1 METRCLLMI
10 VVFLCAA
17 MSLACCQSNGIS
29 SRTSIGDDNDEI
41 RRYEADYT
49 DGSNE
54 ETMLENHE
62 ADLDSDDPFYEQIV
76 SYRSNRAIDVFS
88 YQREDDRLFITIYV
102 DDIVSDDHESI
113 KNVKTELANDFDT
126 KEIYSKKVERRTNGC
141 HTVCTSMNEDFT
153 LEKGD
158 STENQSS
165 PNAKPLKPSFLNVQ
179 TNLDH
184 GLYLTSNPEVNSL
197 PQMMNRSTEAN
208 TKLTEQ
214 SGQKPN
220 LPKSSTKAT
229 ETVVREKG
237 RRRVSNK
244 HVMIGDGI
252 CQSIDIRNSASAF
265 GILKDCRVIEGFLQ
279 IVLIENNSERDFQ
292 PISFPKLR
300 EITGYILLY
309 RLNGLKSLN
318 NLFPNLEVIRG
329 DILLTDYAFMVYE
342 MQNLQEL
349 TLSGAEST
357 GNSFLQIGLKKL
369 TEISR
374 GSVRIEKNPALCYTT
389 LNWSFIVSAGEIVI
403 KDNGEE
409 ASCPGCSHCPG
420 GYCWTSQYCQRTEKP
435 KCHDQCLGE
444 CLGSTESEC
453 YVCKHYRHEGKCVE
467 TCPSH
472 LYSYLSR
479 RCVTK
484 DECVGMNRLRRVIL
498 EDGQAWRPFNGSCVT
513 HCPDGYEDALDENNM
528 TTCRACVN
536 SCRKVSHGA
545 LIRHISDTQS
555 FRGITVVK
563 GALEFQIRN
572 GNPSIMNELSEAF
585 GRVEEITEYLKI
597 THSFPITSLNFFKK
611 LKVIKGE
618 KLDTNNASLSVLD
631 NPNLSSLFP
640 PGQEIKIENGR
651 LFFHYNPKLC
661 LSTIKQLS
669 VMVNITNY
677 TDLEVQP
684 QSNGEKVAC
693 DIVNINITVKNL
705 GPDYADL
712 MWDSYEPPEGHKL
725 LSYLLNYIETENE
738 NITYE
743 MNACGGN
750 KTWQIVDVDIPK
762 WNTTVS
768 KHISSLKPYTKYAV
782 YVKTLNARSSKFV
795 EPVGQSRIIFF
806 RTRSTIPSPPTNVL
820 SMSLSDTEILVKWEP
835 PLFPNGRI
843 GYYMVSSVVIYED
856 DNLIFTRDYCNDTL
870 EDELE
875 PDQLV
880 VPDVTVKTPVAN
892 RLSCCSKNTNGY
904 VVTSKKFE
912 IFCHENTTISYISP
926 GWKDYCVYNTYN
938 NNNNNNK
945 NNKNV
950 HDQFYELTNNLS
962 TPRPE
967 DEEEKEEEE
976 EEEEEKEEEEEEEE
990 ETDTFKS
997 KGSNVMDKHALT
1009 YNVSDRNEFVIKNLS
1024 HYTRYIISVAACGV
1038 KINKLSM
1045 CSSIQY
1051 TFARTKKRV
1060 HADDVKNVKVQVTNN
1075 TIVEVFWDSVKDPNA
1090 MTVSYT
1096 IEYTNLDVKDAKKS
1110 TECVRNLR
1118 IPRKDTLS
1126 AVNSYF
1132 IKNLSPGK
1140 YSLRVRSTSL
1150 AGDGNFSN
1158 VVYFSIGLSNTTPIT
1173 LIAVIAVVVLLAILT
1188 VLFASLRYYRKKK
1201 KQERLIASVNPDY
1214 IETKYVIDEW
1224 EVPRENV
1231 EILEE
1236 LGLGNFGM
1244 VYRGVYDK
1252 NTPVAIK
1259 TISKTASPREKNE
1272 FLNEASVMKNFST
1285 FHIIKLIGVVSIEN
1299 PPFVIMELMENG
1311 DLKTYLRRIRD
1322 THLVPDACRI
1332 MRMAAEI
1339 ADGMA
1344 YLESKK
1350 YVHRDLAARN
1360 CMVSKDLVCKIGD
1373 FGMARDVYETDYY
1386 KIGRKGLL
1394 PIRWMAPENL
1404 SDGVFTSDSDVWSF
1418 GVVLYEILTLAEI
1431 PYQGFS
1437 NEEVLS
1443 HVNIPRSCP
1452 ENIQKIME
1460 KCFKWRPSDRPTF
1473 MEVVS
1478 ELEPFL
1484 GQDFYEKSF
1493 YHSTEGVESRNSG
1506 MKKPY
1511 HHAAPIRFHWANETA
1526 RWVKEFEDNVTL
1538 LDQTKAGTSRGRIFK
1553 NGFQHFGNQVY
1564 INEVLPW
1571 KEKAFKNRREEN
1583 VCLQIAIIYLEE
1595 TSERQKLPS
1604 NNEFAVFCEEASGR
1618 GHAHV
1623 QAVSAVKSTGNE
1635 FCEWYDTEENF
1646 EGPNSEVILRGC
1658 ISCCDIIERHE
1669 VK

>member
-1 METRCLLMI
+1 MEMRCLLMI

-41 RRYEADYT
+41 RRRYEADYT
-49 DGSNE
+49 DRSNE

-62 ADLDSDDPFYEQIV
+62 TDLDSDDPFYERIV
-76 SYRSNRAIDVFS
+76 SYRSNRAIDVF
-88 YQREDDRLFITIYV
+88 
-102 DDIVSDDHESI
+102 
-113 KNVKTELANDFDT
+113 
-126 KEIYSKKVERRTNGC
+126 
-141 HTVCTSMNEDFT
+141 
-153 LEKGD
+153 
-158 STENQSS
+158 
-165 PNAKPLKPSFLNVQ
+165 
-179 TNLDH
+179 
-184 GLYLTSNPEVNSL
+184 
-197 PQMMNRSTEAN
+197 RSTEAN

-214 SGQKPN
+214 PGQMPN

-237 RRRVSNK
+237 RRRVVNK
-244 HVMIGDGI
+244 NVMIGDGI

-309 RLNGLKSLN
+309 RVNGLKSLS

-329 DILLTDYAFMVYE
+329 NILLTDYAFMVYE
-342 MQNLQEL
+342 MQNLQE
-349 TLSGAEST
+349 
-357 GNSFLQIGLKKL
+357 IGLKKL

-389 LNWSFIVSAGEIVI
+389 TLNWDFIVSAGEIVI
-403 KDNGEE
+403 RDNGEE
-409 ASCPGCSHCPG
+409 ASCPVSGTFYNVTCKCKSYYECTILSTSCSYVKGCSHCPE

-444 CLGSTESEC
+444 CHGSTESEC

-484 DECVGMNRLRRVIL
+484 DECVGLNRLRRVYSVL
-498 EDGQAWRPFNGSCVT
+498 DDDQAWRPFNGSCVT
-513 HCPDGYEDALDENNM
+513 HCPDGYEDALDENNT

-545 LIRHISDTQS
+545 LIRHISDAQS

-572 GNPSIMNELSEAF
+572 GNPNIMNELSEAF
-585 GRVEEITEYLKI
+585 GRVEEITEYVKI
-597 THSFPITSLNFFKK
+597 SHSFPITSLNFFKK

-640 PGQEIKIENGR
+640 PGQEIKIEKGR

-661 LSTIKQLS
+661 LSKIIQFS
-669 VMVNITNY
+669 QMVNITNY
-677 TDLEVQP
+677 TDLEIQP

-712 MWDSYEPPEGHKL
+712 MWDSYEPPEGQKL
-725 LSYLLNYIETENE
+725 LSYLLNYIETENQ

-750 KTWQIVDVDIPK
+750 NTWQIVDVDIPK

-806 RTRSTIPSPPTNVL
+806 RTRSTIPSPPMNVV
-820 SMSLSDTEILVKWEP
+820 SMPLSDTEILVKWEP
-835 PLFPNGRI
+835 PLFPNGPI

-856 DNLIFTRDYCNDTL
+856 DSLIFTRDYCNDTL
-870 EDELE
+870 ENELE
-875 PDQLV
+875 SGQL

-892 RLSCCSKNTNGY
+892 RLSCCSKNANGY

-938 NNNNNNK
+938 NN
-945 NNKNV
+945 V
-950 HDQFYELTNNLS
+950 DDQFYELTNNLS

-967 DEEEKEEEE
+967 DEEEEEAEEEE
-976 EEEEEKEEEEEEEE
+976 EEV

-997 KGSNVMDKHALT
+997 KGPNVMDKHALT
-1009 YNVSDRNEFVIKNLS
+1009 YNVSDRNKFVIKNLR
-1024 HYTRYIISVAACGV
+1024 HYTRYIISIAACGV
-1038 KINKLSM
+1038 KINKSNL

-1051 TFARTKKRV
+1051 TFARTKRRV
-1060 HADDVKNVKVQVTNN
+1060 RADDVKNVKVQVTNN
-1075 TIVEVFWDSVKDPNA
+1075 TIVEVSWDSVKDPNA
-1090 MTVSYT
+1090 ITVSYT

-1110 TECVRNLR
+1110 TEC
-1118 IPRKDTLS
+1118 IPRTGRKDRLS
-1126 AVNSYF
+1126 TVNSYF

-1150 AGDGNFSN
+1150 AGDGSFSN
-1158 VVYFSIGLSNTTPIT
+1158 VVYFSIGLSNAAPIT
-1173 LIAVIAVVVLLAILT
+1173 LIASITAVILLVILT
-1188 VLFASLRYYRKKK
+1188 VLFASLRYYQKKK

-1224 EVPRENV
+1224 EVPRESV

-1299 PPFVIMELMENG
+1299 PPFVVMELMENG

-1443 HVNIPRSCP
+1443 HVLHKGTLNIPRNCP

-1473 MEVVS
+1473 MEIVS

-1506 MKKPY
+1506 IKKPY

-1553 NGFQHFGNQVY
+1553 NGFQHFGNVA
-1564 INEVLPW
+1564 NMEDVPLD
-1571 KEKAFKNRREEN
+1571 R
-1583 VCLQIAIIYLEE
+1583 
-1595 TSERQKLPS
+1595 
-1604 NNEFAVFCEEASGR
+1604 
-1618 GHAHV
+1618 
-1623 QAVSAVKSTGNE
+1623 
-1635 FCEWYDTEENF
+1635 
-1646 EGPNSEVILRGC
+1646 
-1658 ISCCDIIERHE
+1658 
-1669 VK
+1669 

>member
-41 RRYEADYT
+41 RRRYEADYT
-49 DGSNE
+49 DRSNE

-62 ADLDSDDPFYEQIV
+62 TDLDSDDPFYERIV
-76 SYRSNRAIDVFS
+76 SYRSNRAIDVF
-88 YQREDDRLFITIYV
+88 
-102 DDIVSDDHESI
+102 
-113 KNVKTELANDFDT
+113 
-126 KEIYSKKVERRTNGC
+126 
-141 HTVCTSMNEDFT
+141 
-153 LEKGD
+153 
-158 STENQSS
+158 
-165 PNAKPLKPSFLNVQ
+165 
-179 TNLDH
+179 
-184 GLYLTSNPEVNSL
+184 
-197 PQMMNRSTEAN
+197 RSTEAN

-214 SGQKPN
+214 PGQLAN
-220 LPKSSTKAT
+220 LPKSSTKTT

-237 RRRVSNK
+237 RRRVTNK
-244 HVMIGDGI
+244 NVMIGDGI

-300 EITGYILLY
+300 EITGYLLLY
-309 RLNGLKSLN
+309 RVNGLKSLS

-329 DILLTDYAFMVYE
+329 NILLTDYAFMVYE
-342 MQNLQEL
+342 MQNLQE
-349 TLSGAEST
+349 
-357 GNSFLQIGLKKL
+357 IGLKKL

-389 LNWSFIVSAGEIVI
+389 TLNWDFIVSAGENVI

-409 ASCPGCSHCPG
+409 ASCPGCSHCPE

-435 KCHDQCLGE
+435 KCHDQCLSE
-444 CLGSTESEC
+444 CYGSTESDC

-484 DECVGMNRLRRVIL
+484 DECVGMNRLRRVYYIL

-528 TTCRACVN
+528 TACRACVN

-545 LIRHISDTQS
+545 LIRHISDAQS

-572 GNPSIMNELSEAF
+572 GNPNIMNELSEAF
-585 GRVEEITEYLKI
+585 GRVEEISEYVKI

-618 KLDTNNASLSVLD
+618 KLDINNASLSVLD

-640 PGQEIKIENGR
+640 PGHEIKIENGR

-661 LSTIKQLS
+661 LSKIIQFS
-669 VMVNITNY
+669 QMVNITNY
-677 TDLEVQP
+677 TDLEIQP

-712 MWDSYEPPEGHKL
+712 MWDSYEPPEGQKL
-725 LSYLLNYIETENE
+725 LNYLLNYIETENQ

-750 KTWQIVDVDIPK
+750 NTWQIVDVDIPK
-762 WNTTVS
+762 WNATVS

-806 RTRSTIPSPPTNVL
+806 RTRSTIPSPPMNVV
-820 SMSLSDTEILVKWEP
+820 SMPLSDTEILVKWEP
-835 PLFPNGRI
+835 PLFPNGPI

-856 DNLIFTRDYCNDTL
+856 DSLISTRDYCNNTL
-870 EDELE
+870 ENELE
-875 PDQLV
+875 SDQL

-892 RLSCCSKNTNGY
+892 RLSCCSKNTNGNII
-904 VVTSKKFE
+904 TSKKFE

-938 NNNNNNK
+938 N
-945 NNKNV
+945 V
-950 HDQFYELTNNLS
+950 DDQFYELTNNLS

-967 DEEEKEEEE
+967 
-976 EEEEEKEEEEEEEE
+976 EEEEEE

-997 KGSNVMDKHALT
+997 ERPNVMDKHALT
-1009 YNVSDRNEFVIKNLS
+1009 YNVSDRNKFVIKNLR
-1024 HYTRYIISVAACGV
+1024 HYTRYIISIAACGV
-1038 KINKLSM
+1038 KINKSNM

-1051 TFARTKKRV
+1051 TYTRTKKRDR
-1060 HADDVKNVKVQVTNN
+1060 ADDVKNVKVQVTNN
-1075 TIVEVFWDSVKDPNA
+1075 TIVEVSWDSVKDPNA
-1090 MTVSYT
+1090 ITVSYT

-1110 TECVRNLR
+1110 TEC
-1118 IPRKDTLS
+1118 IPRTGRKNTLS
-1126 AVNSYF
+1126 TVNSYF

-1150 AGDGNFSN
+1150 AGDGSFSN
-1158 VVYFSIGLSNTTPIT
+1158 VVYFSIGLSDTTPIT
-1173 LIAVIAVVVLLAILT
+1173 LLALITTLI
-1188 VLFASLRYYRKKK
+1188 VLFVI
-1201 KQERLIASVNPDY
+1201 LI
-1214 IETKYVIDEW
+1214 
-1224 EVPRENV
+1224 
-1231 EILEE
+1231 
-1236 LGLGNFGM
+1236 
-1244 VYRGVYDK
+1244 
-1252 NTPVAIK
+1252 
-1259 TISKTASPREKNE
+1259 
-1272 FLNEASVMKNFST
+1272 
-1285 FHIIKLIGVVSIEN
+1285 
-1299 PPFVIMELMENG
+1299 
-1311 DLKTYLRRIRD
+1311 
-1322 THLVPDACRI
+1322 
-1332 MRMAAEI
+1332 
-1339 ADGMA
+1339 
-1344 YLESKK
+1344 
-1350 YVHRDLAARN
+1350 
-1360 CMVSKDLVCKIGD
+1360 
-1373 FGMARDVYETDYY
+1373 
-1386 KIGRKGLL
+1386 
-1394 PIRWMAPENL
+1394 
-1404 SDGVFTSDSDVWSF
+1404 
-1418 GVVLYEILTLAEI
+1418 
-1431 PYQGFS
+1431 
-1437 NEEVLS
+1437 
-1443 HVNIPRSCP
+1443 
-1452 ENIQKIME
+1452 
-1460 KCFKWRPSDRPTF
+1460 
-1473 MEVVS
+1473 
-1478 ELEPFL
+1478 
-1484 GQDFYEKSF
+1484 
-1493 YHSTEGVESRNSG
+1493 
-1506 MKKPY
+1506 KPY

-1553 NGFQHFGNQVY
+1553 NGFQHFGNVA
-1564 INEVLPW
+1564 NMEDVPLD
-1571 KEKAFKNRREEN
+1571 R
-1583 VCLQIAIIYLEE
+1583 
-1595 TSERQKLPS
+1595 
-1604 NNEFAVFCEEASGR
+1604 
-1618 GHAHV
+1618 
-1623 QAVSAVKSTGNE
+1623 
-1635 FCEWYDTEENF
+1635 
-1646 EGPNSEVILRGC
+1646 
-1658 ISCCDIIERHE
+1658 
-1669 VK
+1669 